1 MQAQTHSSRGA
12 HYEIRVRGQLDPAWS
27 SWLSDWTISPL
38 ENGETLITGYA
49 VDQPA
54 LHGVL
59 NRLRDLNLKLIG
71 VKTLE

>member
-1 MQAQTHSSRGA
+1 MGAQAHSSRGA
-12 HYEIRVRGQLDPAWS
+12 HYEIRVEGHVDPAWS
-27 SWLSDWTISPL
+27 VWFSNWAISPL
-38 ENGETLITGYA
+38 DNGETLITGYA

-59 NRLRDLNLKLIG
+59 TRLRDLNLKLIG